1 MSYAEMLTTQE
12 LFILIH
18 SDSLQRF
25 SVFDEEDWTESSTHG
40 CEPVQKKHTVF
51 GLLSMFIDKFY
62 GKIKT

>member
-25 SVFDEEDWTESSTHG
+25 SVFDEDWTESSTHG
-40 CEPVQKKHTVF
+40 CEAVQRKHTVLGCF
-51 GLLSMFIDKFY
+51 PCSQTNFMER
-62 GKIKT
+62 